1 LADQTAV
8 ATYDIGQIVGEML
21 SAVAAGVM
29 SMDKFV
35 EEVQRRMSDG
45 RQVRDQMSQIIGRV
59 QSFAPRVQMVNEG
72 MQAQADG
79 AERINQP
86 LMQLS
91 EAARQTVES
100 LRQSGQAIDQQTLVS
115 NDLRTGVS
123 RFQV

>member
-1 LADQTAV
+1 MADQTAV